1 MLSDPDFGAWTVR
14 IGLSDMARS
23 AIAHIRRSDPARR
36 VGGGRANVT
45 GRYPSKKMGATIQF
59 ESHRV
64 ELPAIFELEYNDS
77 VLEYYDQAPS
87 IKLDYFS
94 ADGKRLGVVHTPDFF
109 VIREDAAGWEECK
122 TEEELN
128 RLSERNPNRYRREGP
143 GWTCPPGCQYARSLG
158 LYYRVRSSAEIN
170 WLFQR
175 NIQFL
180 EDYLRSAPLLPPLHR
195 QRVLAHV
202 TAQQG
207 CSLDDLFRSTD
218 GQVTRDEIYTLIAT
232 GDIYVDLLSGVLLEP
247 KKVTVWPEKPEGAN
261 ATVSAGSSLAF
272 RTGANLDWD
281 GRAWTIVNA
290 GLTTMVLRAAE
301 GTISEIPLD
310 VFSEGVLQNRIRL
323 TGGGTDKAP
332 AEIQQRL
339 LLASEADLE
348 QATHRFHLVSE
359 ALRGKTP
366 AVAPPRT
373 LRRWIAAY
381 RTAEEQ
387 YGNGYIGLLPLP
399 NHGNP
404 ASKLPEKSRSLMGEF
419 IDKDYETVKQK
430 TMYMTWSALKL
441 ACDRERILAPS
452 LKTFSLAV
460 HQRSGMEQTQKRQGS
475 RAAYQVQ
482 PFFWELVQRT
492 PRHGDRPFEIGH
504 IDHTQADVWVVC
516 SQTGRLLGRP
526 WLSFLTDAFSRRIL
540 ALYLTFDPPSYR
552 SCMMILREC
561 VRQHGRM
568 PQILVLDGG
577 KEFDSIYFETLLARC
592 EVTKK
597 TRPPAKARFGSTC
610 ERLFGTANKQFL
622 HNLAGNTQAAR
633 HSRQMTKS
641 VDPRN
646 HAAWT
651 LTDLHRM
658 LTEYAYEIY
667 DTLDHPALGQ
677 SPREAF
683 EGAIALTGSRAHRRI
698 AYDRDFLIFTLPA
711 TRKGT
716 AKVTAGRGMK
726 LNHLYYWSEHF
737 RNPAWEARQV
747 PVRYDPFDIG
757 TAFAFVDRQWVE
769 CHSEHYSSL
778 HGHSEREVHLASEEL
793 RKRRQNHSGQ
803 FAVTAKKLAEFLES
817 VEQEEEILVQ
827 RLSDLEA
834 RSLHAQPELPAT
846 LIDPP
851 GPLPSDPAAT
861 SAPALTPA
869 ERLATFI
876 TYGEL

>member
-1 MLSDPDFGAWTVR
+1 M
-14 IGLSDMARS
+14 
-23 AIAHIRRSDPARR
+23 
-36 VGGGRANVT
+36 
-45 GRYPSKKMGATIQF
+45 
-59 ESHRV
+59 
-64 ELPAIFELEYNDS
+64 
-77 VLEYYDQAPS
+77 
-87 IKLDYFS
+87 
-94 ADGKRLGVVHTPDFF
+94 
-109 VIREDAAGWEECK
+109 
-122 TEEELN
+122 
-128 RLSERNPNRYRREGP
+128 
-143 GWTCPPGCQYARSLG
+143 
-158 LYYRVRSSAEIN
+158 
-170 WLFQR
+170 
-175 NIQFL
+175 
-180 EDYLRSAPLLPPLHR
+180 
-195 QRVLAHV
+195 
-202 TAQQG
+202 
-207 CSLDDLFRSTD
+207 
-218 GQVTRDEIYTLIAT
+218 
-232 GDIYVDLLSGVLLEP
+232 
-247 KKVTVWPEKPEGAN
+247 
-261 ATVSAGSSLAF
+261 
-272 RTGANLDWD
+272 
-281 GRAWTIVNA
+281 
-290 GLTTMVLRAAE
+290 
-301 GTISEIPLD
+301 
-310 VFSEGVLQNRIRL
+310 
-323 TGGGTDKAP
+323 
-332 AEIQQRL
+332 
-339 LLASEADLE
+339 
-348 QATHRFHLVSE
+348 
-359 ALRGKTP
+359 
-366 AVAPPRT
+366 
-373 LRRWIAAY
+373 
-381 RTAEEQ
+381 
-387 YGNGYIGLLPLP
+387 PLP

-561 VRQHGRM
+561 VRRHGRM

-633 HSRQMTKS
+633 RSRQMTKS

-846 LIDPP
+846 LIDP

-861 SAPALTPA
+861 SAPALIPV
-869 ERLATFI
+869 ERPATFV